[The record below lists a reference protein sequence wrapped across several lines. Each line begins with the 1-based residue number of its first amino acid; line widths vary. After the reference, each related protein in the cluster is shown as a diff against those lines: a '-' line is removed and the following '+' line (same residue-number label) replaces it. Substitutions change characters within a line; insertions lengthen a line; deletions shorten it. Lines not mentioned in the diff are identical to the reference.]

1 MSYTVSEIEHIER
14 MKTYNKDMAH
24 LNLAM
29 ELFERVIKSNT
40 IGANNI
46 ESQVMML
53 LDDVRANDELDM
65 AMEKNDLKALQ
76 SSIEHISHMKENGYS
91 NLVNSLMDEYELF
104 L

>member
-1 MSYTVSEIEHIER
+1 MLADSNIEF

-29 ELFERVIKSNT
+29 ELFERVIESNA

-46 ESQVMML
+46 ESQLMML
-53 LDDVRANDELDM
+53 LDDVRAKDEGEVAKGNNQID
-65 AMEKNDLKALQ
+65 ALET
-76 SSIEHISHMKENGYS
+76 SIQHISHMKENGYS
-91 NLVNSLMDEYELF
+91 NLVNSLMDEYKLF

>member
-1 MSYTVSEIEHIER
+1 MRSENEIAHIER

-46 ESQVMML
+46 EGQIMML
-53 LDDVRANDELDM
+53 LEDVRAVN
-65 AMEKNDLKALQ
+65 
-76 SSIEHISHMKENGYS
+76 NG
-91 NLVNSLMDEYELF
+91 E
-104 L
+104 

>member
-29 ELFERVIKSNT
+29 ELFERVIESNA

-46 ESQVMML
+46 EGSIMML
-53 LDDVRANDELDM
+53 LDDVRAKDETEL
-65 AMEKNDLKALQ
+65 ATENNDLDALQ
-76 SSIEHISHMKENGYS
+76 SSIEHISNMKENGY
-91 NLVNSLMDEYELF
+91 NHLVNALMDEYKLF